1 VSDEIED
8 FIKDL
13 ALKEPSSSLDD
24 KIFNILEKDSS
35 AKEELQLVPKRSWS
49 KILTY
54 AAAAILFLSVGIAE
68 VYRNLTPEN
77 ATTSL
82 VDSTLGETDEN
93 NKASTTTL
101 ISTSEDS
108 GDVSSGQIIELEGG
122 ILVKPVIRRVII
134 SRTYF
139 DKEKNIQIE
148 VKEPKNEIYYV
159 PLEVD

>member
-1 VSDEIED
+1 MSDEVED

-13 ALKEPSSSLDD
+13 ALKEPSSALDD
-24 KIFNILEKDSS
+24 KIFKLLEEESS
-35 AKEELQLVPKRSWS
+35 SEPPLQLLPKRSWS
-49 KILTY
+49 KIITY
-54 AAAAILFLSVGIAE
+54 AAAAMLFLSVAIAE
-68 VYRNLTPEN
+68 FYKNSASQKKEVGSVEPAPKGVE
-77 ATTSL
+77 
-82 VDSTLGETDEN
+82 D
-93 NKASTTTL
+93 NKVNTTTL

-108 GDVSSGQIIELEGG
+108 GDVASGQIIELEGG
-122 ILVKPVIRRVII
+122 LLVRPVIRRVII